1 MAQIPNM
8 NWMGNEPTGSAYDVY
23 QYYLGGGSPGGTST
37 PSTGG
42 GGGITSLPWYLQ
54 TGGGGGDF
62 KGGGRYGNLDL
73 SKGKT
78 FNKNV
83 FSRDMINM
91 SPMQATK
98 EGLTT
103 PTNSWQNKEVQ
114 GFYNPT
120 LGQYQTL
127 AGKNINHLGLTV
139 PSVAGM
145 LFDKDFG
152 KGPRIGDIEGTFTH
166 GWESG
171 KDKIKEGWED
181 EKDKWSKIFS
191 SKKSKAK
198 KEKEFKKHQAAI
210 IEKERQREERKKEAA
225 AKKLEGYSGTRDYD
239 PTQGGGGH
247 YSGRGGSGSGP
258 QSGEGYG
265 PWKAQGGMITDFNK
279 DPEYKG
285 WKKMYEANPEIGSL
299 HEKHPTFIKFYKKYE
314 RDQKKFGG
322 LAGLLYG

>member
-37 PSTGG
+37 PTSGG
-42 GGGITSLPWYLQ
+42 GGGISSLPWYQQ
-54 TGGGGGDF
+54 TGGGGDF
-62 KGGGRYGNLDL
+62 RGGGRYGNLDL

-120 LGQYQTL
+120 TGQYQTL

-139 PSVAGM
+139 PSISGM
-145 LFDKDFG
+145 LFDKSFG
-152 KGPRIGDIEGTFTH
+152 KGPQIGDIKGTFTE
-166 GWESG
+166 GWDEG
-171 KDKIKEGWED
+171 LENIKEGTEEWFD
-181 EKDKWSKIFS
+181 AIKTKVGWG
-191 SKKSKAK
+191 KKKAK
-198 KEKEFKKHQAAI
+198 KALDHKKHITAI
-210 IEKERQREERKKEAA
+210 ELKEKQKEERKKEAE

-258 QSGEGYG
+258 QSGAGYG

-285 WKKMYEANPEIGSL
+285 WKKMYETNPEIGSL
-299 HEKHPTFIKFYKKYE
+299 HEKHPTFIKFYKKHE
-314 RDQKKFGG
+314 RDRKQFGG